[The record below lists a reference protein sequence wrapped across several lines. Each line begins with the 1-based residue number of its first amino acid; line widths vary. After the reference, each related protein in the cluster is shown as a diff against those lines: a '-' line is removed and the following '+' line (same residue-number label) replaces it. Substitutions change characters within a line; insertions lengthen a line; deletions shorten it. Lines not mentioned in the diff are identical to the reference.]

1 VGSYFGHDLLGA
13 ADLRLP
19 AAFAAGATLAG
30 FGWGRGPDGDLV
42 PGDLLVDGDG
52 HGHLQSVGDGRTYP
66 LGKPVAKLPAWV
78 GMRSVAVAL
87 VRPRHAPVPITAL
100 AGVRR
105 RAMAVRKS
113 VSDGRSALRLET
125 QATKLL
131 SSAEFSSC
139 RSGHRWTKLAE
150 QAAYCP

>member
-105 RAMAVRKS
+105 RAMAVRKVGERRT
-113 VSDGRSALRLET
+113 VSTPPGNSGDETTQFCRILFLSERSSLD
-125 QATKLL
+125 
-131 SSAEFSSC
+131 
-139 RSGHRWTKLAE
+139 
-150 QAAYCP
+150 